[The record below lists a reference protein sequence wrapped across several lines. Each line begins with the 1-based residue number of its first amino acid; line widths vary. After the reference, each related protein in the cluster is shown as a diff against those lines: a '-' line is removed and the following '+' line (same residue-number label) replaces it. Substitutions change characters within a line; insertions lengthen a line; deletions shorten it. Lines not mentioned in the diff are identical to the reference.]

1 MYSSLALEELSA
13 LFIETLPEVELFLI
27 DWQLP
32 PSHTWYQIKQGS
44 GPYTSWH
51 LGVILEITPVSINFS
66 HSFVDN
72 GLVNILNLVLAA
84 FLLLSVQQFI
94 PSKGYLCLSHVF
106 PRSFQ
111 DQLLVEGLARRIPV
125 TPRMRGDWC
134 DSWWL
139 TRGWHRRLG
148 HSTAGLARETWYN
161 VGFLASSWVN
171 SS

>member
-1 MYSSLALEELSA
+1 M
-13 LFIETLPEVELFLI
+13 
-27 DWQLP
+27 
-32 PSHTWYQIKQGS
+32 
-44 GPYTSWH
+44 
-51 LGVILEITPVSINFS
+51 GVILEITPVSINFS

-125 TPRMRGDWC
+125 TPRMRGD
-134 DSWWL
+134 
-139 TRGWHRRLG
+139 
-148 HSTAGLARETWYN
+148 
-161 VGFLASSWVN
+161 
-171 SS
+171 